1 MRHFILG
8 SGIAGQNMAGV
19 PARYPG
25 SPILNTIRI
34 FDMDPTTCGPVN
46 PPEDAGIE
54 IVQDGDANKGHL
66 GAARGYRRGTRGSR
80 SKDGDTNRD
89 GQIALDQQDCEIW
102 VVDHGSMGSFIL
114 SPSHRVFIGAA

>member
-54 IVQDGDANKGHL
+54 IVQDGDTKKGTLGLL
-66 GAARGYRRGTRGSR
+66 GAIGEGRVDRGVR
-80 SKDGDTNRD
+80 
-89 GQIALDQQDCEIW
+89 
-102 VVDHGSMGSFIL
+102 MGI
-114 SPSHRVFIGAA
+114 RIVTGK